1 MKFLIVIIFCF
12 LNSLT
17 SQAQTFNEWFRQK
30 KTQEIYLLQ
39 QIAALKFYA
48 GYVKKGYETFD
59 RGSKTISAIKSGD
72 FNMHDVFFNDKIKLN
87 PNLLKAVENLEIAQL
102 HHAIKFKSKQSKG
115 FISKT
120 IDFSNNQKAY
130 FSSVIANVE
139 REAEGLYSNFKE
151 LKTKNELTMDDDE
164 RLKRLTDLKKE
175 YLLLYQFINLF
186 DNQIRGYNQQL
197 KSEENDIS
205 TTKKI
210 LGLKPY

>member
-1 MKFLIVIIFCF
+1 MKSLIVIIFCF
-12 LNSLT
+12 LNILT
-17 SQAQTFNEWFRQK
+17 AQAQTFNEWFRQK

-87 PNLLKAVENLEIAQL
+87 PNLSKAVENLGLVQL
-102 HHAIKFKSKQSKG
+102 NTAIKDKGNQSKR
-115 FISKT
+115 FIYKT
-120 IDFSNNQKAY
+120 LDFSDKQKTY

-151 LKTKNELTMDDDE
+151 LITKNELTMDDDE
-164 RLKRLTDLKKE
+164 RLKRLTNLKQE

-186 DNQIRGYNQQL
+186 DHQIRGYNQQL
-197 KSEENDIS
+197 RSEQNDIS